1 MKLLRKACKAVSDFF
16 RDLNYERIEDP
27 VTFWL
32 CIYGGIVGTLT
43 LILTLV
49 ELYLTLAP
57 LFR

>member
-1 MKLLRKACKAVSDFF
+1 MKLLRQACKAVIDFF
-16 RDLNYERIEDP
+16 CDLNYERSEDP

-32 CIYGGIVGTLT
+32 CIYSGIIGTLT

>member
-1 MKLLRKACKAVSDFF
+1 MKLLRQAYKAVSDFF
-16 RDLNYERIEDP
+16 HNLNYERREDP

-32 CIYGGIVGTLT
+32 CIYSGIVGTLT